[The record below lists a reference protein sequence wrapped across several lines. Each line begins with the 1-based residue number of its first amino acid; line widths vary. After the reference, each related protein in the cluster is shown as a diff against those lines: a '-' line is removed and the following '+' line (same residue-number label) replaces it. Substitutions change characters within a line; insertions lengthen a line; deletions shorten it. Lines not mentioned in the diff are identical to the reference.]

1 MTYDQEEKLLDIF
14 DKSIK
19 AERELAAAKILG
31 NFTKAKRVEGKITAL
46 NEKLFRLMDKM
57 RTEK

>member
-1 MTYDQEEKLLDIF
+1 MTYDQEEKLLDLI

-31 NFTKAKRVEGKITAL
+31 NFAKVKRVEGRIVKL
-46 NEKLFRLMDKM
+46 KEKLFRLMDRL
-57 RTEK
+57 RTDL